1 MASLPVVGYLSFLAS
16 NSPIA
21 SDFIALADHLNIK
34 TDKPLKIYETLN
46 YSEKKKHRGSSQRD
60 SLWDLVR
67 RTILRLP
74 AKKIQHNKQP

>member
-1 MASLPVVGYLSFLAS
+1 MRMASLPVVGYLSFLAS

-46 YSEKKKHRGSSQRD
+46 NSEKK
-60 SLWDLVR
+60 
-67 RTILRLP
+67 T
-74 AKKIQHNKQP
+74 